1 LNNTVDYVGDKALK
15 ASYGATSSV
24 DNNLYFGAGGAI
36 TGNKPSEKITNS
48 LTYQVTRTLAD
59 VGCTTFGVITT
70 ATGIG
75 EIGAGGGISLTGGGT
90 AIGVPAVAAGTATA
104 GYGAAVTGR
113 SFDSAVDNAGNL
125 IERFTGGGG
134 SSGGSG
140 KWNKG
145 SFDTANDSLEWHFK
159 KHGDEVGA
167 KDVEQYLR
175 KAETFANDLKG
186 ATKKQIG
193 GATSGVIRY
202 YKNGKYIDILPD
214 KTIISFGMK

>member
-1 LNNTVDYVGDKALK
+1 MNNTVDYVGDKALK

-70 ATGIG
+70 ATGGTALAPVTGGSSI
-75 EIGAGGGISLTGGGT
+75 IGGG
-90 AIGVPAVAAGTATA
+90 VAVAAGTATA

-134 SSGGSG
+134 SGTSKMTSKQATEAAKNLGFEKTNYISNGQPV
-140 KWNKG
+140 
-145 SFDTANDSLEWHFK
+145 FK
-159 KHGDEVGA
+159 KGNRYITPDVDSHNGGIWKMADSIKDLGSRKSRMGTYDANLERIGD
-167 KDVEQYLR
+167 
-175 KAETFANDLKG
+175 
-186 ATKKQIG
+186 
-193 GATSGVIRY
+193 
-202 YKNGKYIDILPD
+202 
-214 KTIISFGMK
+214 